1 MEITGRGFIARN
13 LGGLSDRYDDVLA
26 LAAGVSFV
34 SPEDP
39 ETEFSRETDLV
50 TRAARR
56 CRAQGRKLVLFTTA
70 SAAVYGTPGCSG
82 DEECSH
88 PPTTPYGRHKL
99 AMERIVRE
107 SGCRWLILRLSHLVG
122 PDQPPHQLVPTLTR
136 DVLAGRVRIFRG
148 ARRDMLDVRDFVTI
162 LDSLLGADVTG
173 EVVNVASGT
182 STPVVDLVRHIAALL
197 AEDPQHEY
205 VDRSSDHQVR
215 IDKLLSLVGHRGHTV
230 DQYYKHVLDR
240 YVPELSARWRTPV
253 LPPVPTAQ
261 AGAST
266 GG

>member
-1 MEITGRGFIARN
+1 M
-13 LGGLSDRYDDVLA
+13 LSDRHEDVLA

-34 SPEDP
+34 SPDDP
-39 ETEFSRETDLV
+39 DAEFSRETALV
-50 TRAARR
+50 TWAAQR
-56 CRAQGRKLVLFTTA
+56 CRAQGRKLVLLTTA
-70 SAAVYGTPGCSG
+70 SAAVYGTPGCTG

-88 PPTTPYGRHKL
+88 LPTTPYGRHKL

-148 ARRDMLDVRDFVTI
+148 ARRDMLDVRDFVAI
-162 LDSLLGADVTG
+162 LDSLLAAGISG

-182 STPVVDLVRHIAALL
+182 STPVVDLVRHIAVLL

-205 VDRSSDHQVR
+205 VDRASDHQVC
-215 IDKLLSLVGHRGHTV
+215 IDKLLSLVSHRDHTV
-230 DQYYKHVLDR
+230 DQYYKHVLNR
-240 YVPELSARWRTPV
+240 YVPELSARWRAPGRTPA
-253 LPPVPTAQ
+253 PRAGVP
-261 AGAST
+261 S